1 MASPNPY
8 DNCPCGSGK
17 KFKWC
22 CAAYWDKI
30 EQGLDLHQKGQ
41 VESALRVLA
50 GACQEMPAQ
59 PQVWGFYAHV
69 LFREGQIDKAEE
81 AVARAF
87 EADPNF
93 AMGHL
98 LRGLFRQSEGE
109 VIGALLLYR
118 KAADAYAPDAQ
129 EQLAQVYEMIARN
142 ELVLGRPVASR
153 AALERAVR
161 YSPGDQEARE
171 QYDALYGDDSRMPEA
186 ARHRYSFRPTAKP
199 VTVPPQARFS
209 DARAAY
215 ERLAAEVP
223 TDPAAWFNL
232 GLARA
237 WLGDQGP
244 ALEALNKSVELE
256 YDDARAE
263 EAAALA
269 EVLKVGQG
277 MEAESDYVEYR
288 AYMQIRDANAVLQL
302 LRAWEQEGR
311 MIGAQSDES
320 GQSFGCM
327 VCNELPSLFDTG
339 PSTAKVTANL
349 HIANGVMR
357 VWHASKESV
366 ADVVREIR
374 DRLQLAVGEPI
385 DGTGPAQFAD
395 IVQEALA
402 YPTRVANVDE
412 AEKKMKE
419 YAERFFDNDW
429 VNRPLKALHGVR
441 PLDAGGSKL
450 MRKKLLGVLKF
461 VQDCVIGAVPR
472 RARGEVAVPMNVYD
486 FDRLRHKL
494 GAEKQT
500 SDGPPADL
508 LAAASGA
515 TGPATTAPAA
525 PSPAKKDFAAMSA
538 ADLGLLKADDLT
550 AVETEEAMKASLKL
564 DARELAVAFAKA
576 GIGKPADAA
585 KTDRYALYLCAI
597 QGAIAENDQPAALT
611 LAEGGAAYDA
621 EHNGGK
627 RANEFGL
634 RKAQLLAKT
643 GNTDGAAAEF
653 EALIARNPDEPRFIV
668 TAAEAMLS
676 ARQGAKALAF
686 AERGLE
692 KARESGNRD
701 LEGACLELSEAAKRA
716 K

>member
-1 MASPNPY
+1 MAASPNLY

-30 EQGLDLHQKGQ
+30 EQGLELYQKGQ
-41 VESALRVLA
+41 AESALRVLG
-50 GACQEMPAQ
+50 GACKEMPNK

-69 LFREGQIDKAEE
+69 LFREGKIDEAEA
-81 AVARAF
+81 AVAKAF

-98 LRGLFRQSEGE
+98 LRGMFRQSEGE
-109 VIGALLLYR
+109 IIGALLLFR
-118 KAADAYAPDAQ
+118 KAADAYPPEAG
-129 EQLAQVYEMIARN
+129 EQLAQVYEMIAQN
-142 ELVLGRPVASR
+142 ELMLGRPVAAR

-161 YSPGDQEARE
+161 YSPGDEEARA
-171 QYDALYGDDSRMPEA
+171 QYEGLFGDDARMPEC
-186 ARHRYSFRPTAKP
+186 ARHRYAFRPTAKP
-199 VTVPPQARFS
+199 VTVPPQARFG

-215 ERLAAEVP
+215 EQLTADVP

-232 GLARA
+232 GLVRA

-244 ALEALNKSVELE
+244 ALEALNQSVELE

-263 EAAALA
+263 ETAALA
-269 EVLKVGQG
+269 EVLKCGQG
-277 MEAESDYVEYR
+277 MEAESDYVEHR
-288 AYMQIRDANAVLQL
+288 AYMQIRDPNAVLSL
-302 LRAWEQEGR
+302 LQAWEQSHR

-327 VCNELPSLFDTG
+327 VCEELPNLFDTG
-339 PSTAKVTANL
+339 TSTARVTANV

-357 VWHASKESV
+357 VWHANKESV
-366 ADVVREIR
+366 GKVVQEIR
-374 DRLQLAVGEPI
+374 DRLQLAVGEPVE
-385 DGTGPAQFAD
+385 GTGPGQFAD

-402 YPTRVANVDE
+402 YPVRVADVDA
-412 AEKKMKE
+412 AEKKMRE

-429 VNRPLKALHGVR
+429 VNRPLKALRGVR

-450 MRKKLLGVLKF
+450 MRKKLLGVIKF
-461 VQDCVIGAVPR
+461 VQDCLVGAVPR

-494 GAEKQT
+494 GAEKQ
-500 SDGPPADL
+500 
-508 LAAASGA
+508 ASGA
-515 TGPATTAPAA
+515 PPAELVSAASAATTPTAPDAAPA
-525 PSPAKKDFAAMSA
+525 PAKKDFGAMSA
-538 ADLGLLKADDLT
+538 ADLGLLKADELT
-550 AVETEEAMKASLKL
+550 SAEVEEAVKAALKL

-576 GIGKPADAA
+576 GIAKSADAA
-585 KTDRYALYLCAI
+585 KPDRYVLYLCAI
-597 QGAIAENDQPAALT
+597 QGATADNDHEAALT
-611 LAEGGAAYDA
+611 LAEGGAEYDA
-621 EHNGGK
+621 AHNDGK
-627 RANEFGL
+627 RANEFGV

-643 GNTDGAAAEF
+643 GKIDAAVAEF
-653 EALIARNPDEPRFIV
+653 DALIDRTPDEPRFIV
-668 TAAEAMLS
+668 TAAETLLS
-676 ARQGAKALAF
+676 ARQGPQALRF

-701 LEGACLELSEAAKRA
+701 LEGACLELSEAAK
-716 K
+716 KGK